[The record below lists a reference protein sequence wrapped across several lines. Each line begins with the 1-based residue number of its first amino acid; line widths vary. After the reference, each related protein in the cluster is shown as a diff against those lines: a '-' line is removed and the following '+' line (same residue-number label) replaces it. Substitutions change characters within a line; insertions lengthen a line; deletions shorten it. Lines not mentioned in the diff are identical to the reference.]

1 MKGNHVDGDSEGTPV
16 AQSLADL
23 LWEPEGELARVLSP
37 EGESGRIRDAAMRL
51 QQHQTEHRQIDVA
64 AEWVE
69 VGIELPRNARRR
81 PAIPGRTRK
90 QMSAFRKESHSA
102 EDPSELAATT
112 LSEHARAREFIA
124 RIVQLLA
131 SPELQRRLSSRLP
144 GRSLQREMVRLWF
157 AQYRPVQC
165 EDLFSANT
173 ASGLRRLSARMRQL
187 LPRIEFWSFD
197 IDILLADHDW
207 RELTDDA
214 GIVLA
219 QIRPHPSCPEER

>member
-1 MKGNHVDGDSEGTPV
+1 MNGNHVDGDSEGPPV
-16 AQSLADL
+16 PQSLADL
-23 LWEPEGELARVLSP
+23 LWEPEGELARALAP
-37 EGESGRIRDAAMRL
+37 EGESHRIRDAARRL
-51 QQHQTEHRQIDVA
+51 QQQQSEHRQIDVA

-81 PAIPGRTRK
+81 TATPERTRK
-90 QMSAFRKESHSA
+90 QMSAFRTESHLA
-102 EDPSELAATT
+102 DDASELAATT
-112 LSEHARAREFIA
+112 LPEHARACEFIA

-157 AQYRPVQC
+157 VQYRPVQC
-165 EDLFSANT
+165 EDLFSANA

-187 LPRIEFWSFD
+187 LPRTELWSFD
-197 IDILLADHDW
+197 IDLLLADHDW

-214 GIVLA
+214 EIVLA
-219 QIRPHPSCPEER
+219 QIRPHQGVH